1 MSPPVDNIGLL
12 LNELPPP
19 SAAPS
24 RAARSN
30 DASFQDHLAR
40 AGGTPEGRERSD
52 RSEESRRA
60 EADIKSSSAKTRR
73 DEDRADAAAEKS
85 QEKSVAAE
93 GAVVKE
99 KPATGDATSETAEDT
114 AATNSSE
121 VGDNAQGENS
131 EDGEERNSED
141 AVAAALAALVQVAPK
156 PDVDEVTISDEAV
169 AEEKPAVDAVAPAK
183 GEKPRPEKSK
193 LTEQFAAAGTTQ
205 AGDPAVEQP
214 TIVQADALAEA
225 VPPAE
230 APPVKTEVQAAAD
243 ELTTV
248 VQERSPVEKTAARM
262 EQGEKHLEAEVTA
275 AGEVA
280 KPAGAT
286 VEAVAAG
293 GEQAGDSD
301 RRERRE
307 SSDGRSTSDGK
318 SETAAQAVASQ
329 NTAGPTPEN
338 IIAAAQ
344 SAVSNTATEATAKD
358 NGTSTAT
365 GSVEGAPDA
374 KGRATQP
381 VIDAQRAAGG
391 GAAAGR
397 VRSAAETTGHG
408 DLSQADR
415 VRLVQRVAKA
425 VQSAVER
432 GGDLQIRLSPPE
444 LGSLRLQVKL
454 ADGVLS
460 AKLEAETPQ
469 AKQILT
475 DNLPQLR
482 ERLAQQ
488 DIRIEKFDVD
498 LFSSGGGG
506 GPSYLPD
513 RRQDAPQDS
522 SPQGPRG
529 GGGVRR
535 VSGSEAA
542 SSSTPTVRISGGNGR
557 LDIVV

>member
-1 MSPPVDNIGLL
+1 VSPPVDNIGLL

-40 AGGTPEGRERSD
+40 AGGTPEARERSD
-52 RSEESRRA
+52 KSDENRRA
-60 EADIKSSSAKTRR
+60 EADMKSSSAKTRS
-73 DEDRADAAAEKS
+73 DENRADASADKS
-85 QEKSVAAE
+85 QEAAVAAE

-99 KPATGDATSETAEDT
+99 KPATGDATSETAEEA
-114 AATNSSE
+114 AATTSSE
-121 VGDNAQGENS
+121 VGDDPQDKGS
-131 EDGEERNSED
+131 EDGQERNPED
-141 AVAAALAALVQVAPK
+141 AVAAALAALVQVASK

-169 AEEKPAVDAVAPAK
+169 AEEAPTVDAVAPAQGK
-183 GEKPRPEKSK
+183 MPQPEKSK
-193 LTEQFAAAGTTQ
+193 LMEQVAAEEATK
-205 AGDPAVEQP
+205 ANEPAVEQP
-214 TIVQADALAEA
+214 TIAQADALAEA

-230 APPVKTEVQAAAD
+230 ATPVKTEVQAAAD
-243 ELTTV
+243 ELATV
-248 VQERSPVEKTAARM
+248 VQERRPVENAATKT
-262 EQGEKHLEAEVTA
+262 EQGEKRTDTESS
-275 AGEVA
+275 AGDVA
-280 KPAGAT
+280 KSAAA
-286 VEAVAAG
+286 VEAVTTN

-307 SSDGRSTSDGK
+307 SGDGRSTLDGK

-338 IIAAAQ
+338 IVAAAQ
-344 SAVSNTATEATAKD
+344 SAVSNTATEATVKE
-358 NGTSTAT
+358 NGTSAAT
-365 GSVEGAPDA
+365 GSTEGALDA

-381 VIDAQRAAGG
+381 FLDAQRAVGG
-391 GAAAGR
+391 GASAGR
-397 VRSAAETTGHG
+397 ARSAAETTGHG

-469 AKQILT
+469 ARQILT

-513 RRQDAPQDS
+513 RRQDAPQDAP
-522 SPQGPRG
+522 PQGPRASGPRRG
-529 GGGVRR
+529 GGA
-535 VSGSEAA
+535 EAA
-542 SSSTPTVRISGGNGR
+542 SSSTPTARSGGGNGR

>member
-1 MSPPVDNIGLL
+1 VSPPVDNIGLL

-52 RSEESRRA
+52 RAEESRRA
-60 EADIKSSSAKTRR
+60 EADMKSSSAKTRR
-73 DEDRADAAAEKS
+73 DEDRADASADKS
-85 QEKSVAAE
+85 QEAAVAAE
-93 GAVVKE
+93 GAVTKE
-99 KPATGDATSETAEDT
+99 KPPTGDATSETAEEA
-114 AATNSSE
+114 AATTSSE
-121 VGDNAQGENS
+121 VGDDAQGEDS
-131 EDGEERNSED
+131 EDGEERNPED

-156 PDVDEVTISDEAV
+156 PDVDEVTISNEAV
-169 AEEKPAVDAVAPAK
+169 AEEAPAVEAVAPAQR
-183 GEKPRPEKSK
+183 EKPRPEKSK
-193 LTEQFAAAGTTQ
+193 VTEQFAAEGTTQ

-248 VQERSPVEKTAARM
+248 VQERSSVEKTAAQI
-262 EQGEKHLEAEVTA
+262 EQGDKHLDAEATA
-275 AGEVA
+275 AGDVA
-280 KPAGAT
+280 KPAGAA
-286 VEAVAAG
+286 VEAVAVT

-329 NTAGPTPEN
+329 NTAGPKPEN

-344 SAVSNTATEATAKD
+344 SAFSNTATEATAKEY
-358 NGTSTAT
+358 GTSTAME
-365 GSVEGAPDA
+365 SVEGTPDA
-374 KGRATQP
+374 KGRTTQP
-381 VIDAQRAAGG
+381 FIDAQRAAGIG
-391 GAAAGR
+391 NAAGR
-397 VRSAAETTGHG
+397 ARSAAETTGGG

-506 GPSYLPD
+506 PSYLPD
-513 RRQDAPQDS
+513 RRQDTPQDS
-522 SPQGPRG
+522 MPQGPRG
-529 GGGVRR
+529 GGLRR

-542 SSSTPTVRISGGNGR
+542 SSSTPTERISGGNGR